1 MHCED
6 SISHLSVVLLTSDGL
21 RWISLPVSG
30 VQALIC
36 QWGTHI
42 SVRNVSE
49 LPLEWS
55 SGQQTCEDGWGCQD
69 TLILIEN
76 GEKVNVLISKGC
88 TPMADQDVLI
98 REHRAGPG
106 IAILSYTHVCRQ
118 KDNCNSMSTSL
129 PLWTLPSTTGPGSLR
144 CPVCLSTEDC
154 DSAAEL
160 TCPAGSTHCY
170 RGAIQFTGGVIFST
184 LRVQGCASEAGC
196 NLLNGTR
203 KIGAI
208 EMNEDCS
215 PSAFLTCQRGVT
227 IYSNQDLSQKPIE
240 WTTGHYELC
249 NIGEVC
255 QETLLLV
262 DVGLKSMVVG
272 SKGCSEGRMQDA
284 PTITIHSGPPG
295 VLVASYAHFCSSN
308 RCNRA
313 SNTSVLLTSLPPP
326 AAPAPGNLQCPA
338 CVNIFGSCPENP
350 ENVMCPS
357 GTTHCYS
364 GYIKIQKGGI
374 YSKLYIQGCVTQA
387 SSSLL
392 NHARKIGVFSV
403 TENSKDETDLIL
415 QPPSGGHESLFSL
428 LRGEAQNGLAEG
440 MASS

>member
-1 MHCED
+1 M
-6 SISHLSVVLLTSDGL
+6 SPALQLALLGTTLMLS
-21 RWISLPVSG
+21 R

-76 GEKVNVLISKGC
+76 GAQVNVLISKGC

-364 GYIKIQKGGI
+364 GYIKIQKG
-374 YSKLYIQGCVTQA
+374 SADPPWAQGGRC
-387 SSSLL
+387 SSTPTSWGLRLAGHLL
-392 NHARKIGVFSV
+392 KQHF
-403 TENSKDETDLIL
+403 
-415 QPPSGGHESLFSL
+415 
-428 LRGEAQNGLAEG
+428 
-440 MASS
+440 